1 MRNQCGFP
9 LQLLSPVFSS
19 RYDNVTE
26 AYKGVANGSLWG
38 LLVFPANFSSA
49 YVSRMSAPANANQ
62 AIINQSS
69 VLVQLDMSNQQV
81 EAVFQ
86 SAVARWLIFRLFST
100 LAMW

>member
-1 MRNQCGFP
+1 
-9 LQLLSPVFSS
+9 LSPVFLS

-81 EAVFQ
+81 SAVFNLVLPGGLFLGFVTH
-86 SAVARWLIFRLFST
+86 SHVVILNKFR
-100 LAMW
+100 

>member
-1 MRNQCGFP
+1 
-9 LQLLSPVFSS
+9 LSPVFFN

-49 YVSRMSAPANANQ
+49 YVSRMSAPANADQ

-81 EAVFQ
+81 KAVFNP
-86 SAVARWLIFRLFST
+86 LLPDGLFLGFATRSHVVI
-100 LAMW
+100 LQELYL

>member
-1 MRNQCGFP
+1 VYFS
-9 LQLLSPVFSS
+9 SPIIVSCLSS

-49 YVSRMSAPANANQ
+49 YVSRMSAPANADQ

-81 EAVFQ
+81 GAFFQ
-86 SAVARWLIFRLFST
+86 SAVARWLIFRLFT
-100 LAMW
+100 ALAMWY

>member
-1 MRNQCGFP
+1 M
-9 LQLLSPVFSS
+9 
-19 RYDNVTE
+19 TE

-49 YVSRMSAPANANQ
+49 YVSRMSAPANADQ

-81 EAVFQ
+81 KAVFNP
-86 SAVARWLIFRLFST
+86 LLPDGLFLGFATRSHVVI
-100 LAMW
+100 LQELYL